1 MAELAASATVTGGVA
16 VVAIGRNEGE
26 RLRACLTSVL
36 GTAQRVVYV
45 DSGSTDD
52 SVAMARQMG
61 AEVVVLD
68 PNVVFTAALAR
79 NAGWRHA
86 RQLDPQIEFV
96 QFVDGDCAVADG
108 WLAQARGFLVD
119 HPDVVAV
126 CGRRRE
132 RFPER
137 SIYNLL
143 CDLEWA
149 APIGETKACGGD
161 VMMRAAALE
170 SVNGYN
176 PRLIAGEEPELCVR
190 LRAKGW
196 RVWRLG
202 AEMTLHDAAMTRISQ
217 WWKRSMRAGYTY
229 AEGVH
234 LHGAPPERHRVVES
248 RRAWAWGLGVP
259 VVALLGSWFVSPW
272 LLALLLVYPL
282 QMLRL
287 YRSFEGSAKARAAR
301 AVFMVLGKFAE
312 ACGQLKFVALRL
324 SGGTARLIEYK

>member
-1 MAELAASATVTGGVA
+1 MPGFAESIAGLPSVA

-26 RLRACLTSVL
+26 RLRVCLTSVVSS
-36 GTAQRVVYV
+36 AAIVVYV

-61 AEVVVLD
+61 VEVVVLD

-79 NAGWRHA
+79 NAGWRRA
-86 RQLDPQIEFV
+86 LELAPQIEFI

-108 WLAQARGFLVD
+108 WLAQARGFLID
-119 HPDVVAV
+119 YPDMVAV

-161 VMMRAAALE
+161 VMMRAAALQ
-170 SVNGYN
+170 SVGGYN

-196 RVWRLG
+196 RLWRLD
-202 AEMTLHDAAMTRISQ
+202 AEMTLHDAAMTRIGQ

-248 RRAWAWGLGVP
+248 RRAWVWGLAIPLAAV
-259 VVALLGSWFVSPW
+259 LGAW
-272 LLALLLVYPL
+272 LFSAWVLALLLVYPL
-282 QMLRL
+282 QVLRL
-287 YRSFEGSAKARAAR
+287 YLGFKGPLRVRAAR
-301 AVFMVLGKFAE
+301 AAFMVMGKFAE
-312 ACGQLKFVALRL
+312 AAGQLKFLALRL
-324 SGGTARLIEYK
+324 SGRTARLIEYK

>member
-1 MAELAASATVTGGVA
+1 MPGFADSIAGLPSVA

-26 RLRACLTSVL
+26 RLRACLTSVVR
-36 GTAQRVVYV
+36 TAAIVVYV

-61 AEVVVLD
+61 VEVVVLD

-79 NAGWRHA
+79 NAGWRRA
-86 RQLDPQIEFV
+86 LELAPQIEFI

-108 WLAQARGFLVD
+108 WLAQARGFLTD
-119 HPDVVAV
+119 YPDMVAV

-161 VMMRAAALE
+161 VMMRAAALQ
-170 SVNGYN
+170 SVGGYN

-196 RVWRLG
+196 RVWRLD
-202 AEMTLHDAAMTRISQ
+202 AEMTLHDAAMTRIGQ

-234 LHGAPPERHRVVES
+234 LHGASPERHRVVES
-248 RRAWAWGLGVP
+248 RRAWVWGLAIPLAAV
-259 VVALLGSWFVSPW
+259 LGAW
-272 LLALLLVYPL
+272 LFSTWVLVLLLVYPL
-282 QMLRL
+282 QVLRL
-287 YRSFEGSAKARAAR
+287 YLGFKGPLRVRAAR
-301 AVFMVLGKFAE
+301 AAFMVMGKFAE
-312 ACGQLKFVALRL
+312 AAGQLKFLALRL
-324 SGGTARLIEYK
+324 SGRTARLIEYK

>member
-1 MAELAASATVTGGVA
+1 MSGATSTDAGLPGVA

-36 GTAQRVVYV
+36 RSAEMVVYV

-61 AEVVVLD
+61 VEVVVLPTD
-68 PNVVFTAALAR
+68 VVFTAALAR
-79 NAGWRHA
+79 NAGWRRA
-86 RQLDPQIEFV
+86 LELAPDIEFV
-96 QFVDGDCAVADG
+96 QFVDGDCAVDPA
-108 WLAQARGFLVD
+108 WLATARGFLAD
-119 HPDVVAV
+119 HADVVAV

-132 RFPER
+132 RYPER

-149 APIGETKACGGD
+149 ATPGESKACGGD
-161 VMMRAAALE
+161 VMMRAAALQ
-170 SVNGYN
+170 SVGGYN
-176 PRLIAGEEPELCVR
+176 PRLIAGEEPELCLR
-190 LRAKGW
+190 LRGKGW
-196 RVWRLG
+196 RVWRLD

-217 WWKRSMRAGYTY
+217 WWKRSMRAGYTF
-229 AEGVH
+229 AEGAH
-234 LHGAPPERHRVVES
+234 MHGAPPERHRVVES
-248 RRAWAWGLGVP
+248 RRAWVWGVVIPLVAVLG
-259 VVALLGSWFVSPW
+259 ALLVNPW
-272 LLALLLVYPL
+272 VLALLLVYPL

-287 YRSFEGSAKARAAR
+287 FSGFRGPFNERAAR

-312 ACGQLKFVALRL
+312 ACGQLKFFALRL

>member
-1 MAELAASATVTGGVA
+1 MAEAVQSLAGVA

-26 RLRACLTSVL
+26 RLRACLSSVVRS
-36 GTAQRVVYV
+36 AQIVVYV

-61 AEVVVLD
+61 VEVVVLPKD
-68 PNVVFTAALAR
+68 VVFTAALAR
-79 NAGWRHA
+79 NAGWRRA
-86 RQLDPQIEFV
+86 LELAPEIEFV
-96 QFVDGDCAVADG
+96 QFVDGDCAVDPA
-108 WLAQARGFLVD
+108 WLATARSFLVA
-119 HPDVVAV
+119 HADVVAV

-149 APIGETKACGGD
+149 ATPGESRACGGD
-161 VMMRAAALE
+161 VMMRAAGLQA
-170 SVNGYN
+170 VNGYN
-176 PRLIAGEEPELCVR
+176 PRLIAGEEPELCLR
-190 LRAKGW
+190 LRGKGW
-196 RVWRLG
+196 RVWRLD

-217 WWKRSMRAGYTY
+217 WWKRSMRAGYTF

-234 LHGAPPERHRVVES
+234 MHGKPPERHRVVES
-248 RRAWAWGLGVP
+248 RRAWVWGLVIP
-259 VVALLGSWFVSPW
+259 LAALLGAWLIHPW
-272 LLALLLVYPL
+272 ALALLLAYPL

-287 YRSFEGSAKARAAR
+287 FRGFRGTFKERAAR